1 MANMA
6 QRQRDYTRQR
16 NYGTGDI
23 LLDNRIIFFGCSGSN
38 VYEPVIT
45 DVTANMVI

>member
-1 MANMA
+1 MQPYGFGPMANMA

-23 LLDNRIIFFGCSGSN
+23 R
-38 VYEPVIT
+38 
-45 DVTANMVI
+45 